1 MNAQETKE
9 QVNAFVDFDLLI
21 VDAKNAADVST
32 KDDATFYIAEQIR
45 TNWYE
50 QFPDES
56 LDENALCE
64 LIESQLQEIT
74 FEDGVMI
81 YA

>member
-1 MNAQETKE
+1 MSTQETVE
-9 QVNAFVDFDLLI
+9 QINAFVEWNVLLT
-21 VDAKNAADVST
+21 DAKNAADINN
-32 KDDATFYIAEQIR
+32 KDDAVFYIAEQIR

-50 QFPDES
+50 QFPDDS
-56 LDENALCE
+56 LDENALCD
-64 LIESQLQEIT
+64 LIESQLEEIT